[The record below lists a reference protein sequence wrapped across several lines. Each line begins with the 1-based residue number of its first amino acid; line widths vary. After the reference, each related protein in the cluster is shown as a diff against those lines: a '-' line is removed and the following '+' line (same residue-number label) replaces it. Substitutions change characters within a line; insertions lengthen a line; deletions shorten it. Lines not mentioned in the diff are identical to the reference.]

1 MRLRVGDR
9 IEDTTTGRVV
19 EILQIRPSG
28 YTWRT
33 VSRSRD
39 VTGYAYCTDDT
50 DDPFFEQGWQLQSR
64 SPDNLS

>member
-9 IEDTTTGRVV
+9 IEDTTTGCVV

-33 VSRSRD
+33 VSLNRD
-39 VTGYAYCTDDT
+39 VLGYAYRTDET
-50 DDPFFEQGWQLQSR
+50 DDPFFERGWRLQPR
-64 SPDNLS
+64 RDGAP